1 MTDRPIQPVS
11 PLPDDPRLAPAEAA
25 RLANSAG
32 TATRMLADGEA
43 DAETLRTALPTDGVA
58 ERVAYETH
66 LREAV
71 ARVMVAERAPASL
84 HASVLAAMRAEPGSS
99 AESSAESDHSA
110 DADPAPAPLTLSGA
124 TRSRSFWN
132 RAAGWMALAAVLALA
147 GLGIFGGLRT
157 INANDGFS
165 PEFRQDLIS
174 YATQEH
180 ESSNPD
186 CEQATAK
193 FSARCRAKSL
203 EMMQE
208 VLGEAPAG
216 LFDRIET
223 LRENGYRFV
232 GLGRCGLP
240 GQGASV
246 HVLLVTPDAERASL
260 FVQVYSEEATIRS
273 TCRYTSERCN
283 KAGGKMMAWRSEGYV
298 YYLFTA
304 SDAAHREV
312 ARVFAVPSE
321 NRAL

>member
-1 MTDRPIQPVS
+1 MIDRPIQPVS
-11 PLPDDPRLAPAEAA
+11 PLPDDPRLDPTEAA
-25 RLANSAG
+25 RLAGSAG
-32 TATRMLADGEA
+32 AAVRMLADGEA
-43 DAETLRTALPTDGVA
+43 DAETLRVALPTGGVD
-58 ERVAYETH
+58 ERVAYESN

-71 ARVMVAERAPASL
+71 ARVMVADRAPAAL
-84 HASVLAAMRAEPGSS
+84 HASVLAAMRAEPGQSVE
-99 AESSAESDHSA
+99 AESV
-110 DADPAPAPLTLSGA
+110 PAPLTLSGN
-124 TRSRSFWN
+124 TRSRAFWN
-132 RAAGWMALAAVLALA
+132 RAAGWMAMAAVLALA
-147 GLGIFGGLRT
+147 GLGVFGGLRA

-165 PEFRQDLIS
+165 PEYRQNLIS
-174 YATQEH
+174 YASQEH

-186 CEQATAK
+186 CEKATAK
-193 FSARCRAKSL
+193 FSARCRAKSM
-203 EMMQE
+203 EMMRD
-208 VLGEAPAG
+208 VLGTAPVG
-216 LFDRIET
+216 LFDHIET

-260 FVQVYSEEATIRS
+260 FVQVHSEEATIRS